1 MLSWSFKGA
10 ALAGVLFGGIPALAQ
25 TAEELEMQW
34 AAYEEVRPKGI
45 HELQPFRQEV
55 TAPLR
60 DGRVVRLISLNPAVN
75 SWFLLQLETAEGKVQ
90 DSYHL
95 ENPDPGG
102 QSLRLFTDGR
112 AALEVENGE
121 GALRCA
127 PWLGS
132 AGSLTTARKTGLPF
146 APLCGD
152 RLYLRNQ
159 VSGSR
164 SNLEATTEFLRENVW
179 GGEQIVDFV
188 KGTFFRDSEMT
199 TSDALSATGQ
209 GRLDLGP
216 GAAIMDYALE
226 DRPVVRTYNALGFE
240 GADNKNMT
248 MGLWYPIAGLEGVYT
263 STIQPRHLA
272 ESVLKG
278 EGKTNWID
286 GVEGRANAQF
296 VAFDLSRFDIN
307 YAVGTAHPGLEWSSR
322 PPWDVRPRGMPGPDG
337 VKHARP
343 LVRLGMIPP
352 QMTDRAVAVFTGGF
366 KRDHSA
372 FRWGE
377 YIRLNY
383 GTHYGFIENGVILSK
398 LQPHLSTLYVLTDG
412 TYGMKTWTEED
423 NAMLPRI
430 RYARQNGVPLV
441 EDGIPGPLVPHWG
454 PGNWSG
460 SAEAKL
466 RTLRAGA
473 CMKEAG
479 GTNWLIYGWFST
491 ATPSAMARAF
501 QGYGCDYAMLLD
513 MNAMEHTHLAL
524 FTRNEG
530 ALHVEHLMPGMA
542 AIEKR
547 ARSGALIARYLGFV
561 DNRDFFYLTLKE
573 GLDP

>member
-1 MLSWSFKGA
+1 MSHWSFKGA
-10 ALAGVLFGGIPALAQ
+10 ALAGALIGGIPALAQ
-25 TAEELEMQW
+25 TAEELEAQW
-34 AAYEEVRPKGI
+34 ATYEEVRPKAI
-45 HELQPFRQEV
+45 HELQPFREEV
-55 TAPLR
+55 AAPLK

-75 SWFLLQLETAEGKVQ
+75 SWFLLRLETAEGKVQ

-95 ENPDPGG
+95 ENPNPTG
-102 QSLRLFTDGR
+102 QTLRLYTEGR
-112 AALEVENGE
+112 TALVVENADGT
-121 GALRCA
+121 LRCA
-127 PWLGS
+127 PWLGT
-132 AGSLTTARKTGLPF
+132 GTSLSVARKTGLPF

-152 RLYLRNQ
+152 RIYLRNQ

-179 GGEQIVDFV
+179 GGESIVNFV

-199 TSDALSATGQ
+199 TSEALEANGQ

-216 GAAIMDYALE
+216 GAATMDYALE

-248 MGLWYPIAGLEGVYT
+248 MGLWYPIAGAEGVYT

-272 ESVLKG
+272 EAVLKG
-278 EGKTNWID
+278 EGKTNWLD
-286 GVEGRANAQF
+286 GVESRANAQF

-307 YAVGTAHPGLEWSSR
+307 YAVGTAHPGLEWSPR

-337 VKHARP
+337 VSNAKP

-352 QMTDRAVAVFTGGF
+352 QMADRAVAVFTGGF
-366 KRDHSA
+366 KRQHSA
-372 FRWGE
+372 FKWGE

-383 GTHYGFIENGVILSK
+383 GSHYGFIEHGVILSK
-398 LQPHLSTLYVLTDG
+398 LQPRLSTIYVLTDG

-423 NAMLPRI
+423 NEMLPRI
-430 RYARQNGVPLV
+430 RFARQNGVPLV

-473 CMKEAG
+473 CMKEANG
-479 GTNWLIYGWFST
+479 KQWLIYGWFST

-530 ALHVEHLMPGMA
+530 SLHVEHLMPGMA

-547 ARSGALIARYLGFV
+547 ARSGDVIPRYLGFV